1 MNLLRSLWRDE
12 SGVQALET
20 GLIAA
25 LIAIVIVGTLRNIQ
39 LANHI
44 DAQYHFDR
52 DVTRRTP

>member
-20 GLIAA
+20 GLLAA

-39 LANHI
+39 LAITSTLNI
-44 DAQYHFDR
+44 VSSAM
-52 DVTRRTP
+52 